1 MLQKTALIGLLVAC
15 ATLLCFMMIVGGSL
29 CEIQLNGGSFRLF
42 AKLAYEVR

>member
-1 MLQKTALIGLLVAC
+1 MLQNTALIGLFVVCL
-15 ATLLCFMMIVGGSL
+15 TLLCFMVIVGDSL